1 MKKNENFTLFN
12 ILLFSLAFG
21 FLEAA
26 VVVYLREL
34 WYPQGF
40 AFPIKLLSGRII
52 TAEYW
57 REFATLIMIF
67 SAACIAGKTRLQRFA
82 YFMVIFGVWD
92 IIFYGALKILLNW
105 PASIMEY
112 DLLFLLPVPWT
123 GPVLAPVII
132 SVSMITAGIIIIEF
146 IDRGVKFYQAG
157 LIWAL
162 EITGGVIVFLSFI
175 ASASDVINGLYP
187 SHFSW
192 IVFSAGWL
200 LSLITFIYSLYST
213 IASERK

>member
-1 MKKNENFTLFN
+1 MGKNGNF
-12 ILLFSLAFG
+12 ILINAVIFSAAFG

-40 AFPIKLLSGRII
+40 SFPIKLVSGRII

-57 REFATLIMIF
+57 REAATLIMIF

-82 YFMVIFGVWD
+82 YFMLIFGVWD
-92 IIFYGALKILLNW
+92 IIFYVSLKTLINW
-105 PASIMEY
+105 PASILEY
-112 DLLFLLPVPWT
+112 DLLFLLPAPWT

-132 SVSMITAGIIIIEF
+132 SASMITAGIIIIKF
-146 IDRGVKFYQAG
+146 IDHGIKFYQTG
-157 LIWAL
+157 VIWAL

-175 ASASDVINGLYP
+175 ASAGDVIKGCYP
-187 SHFSW
+187 SRFSW
-192 IVFSAGWL
+192 LVFSAGWL
-200 LSLITFIYSLYST
+200 LALITFIYSL
-213 IASERK
+213 KKQKNHK

>member
-1 MKKNENFTLFN
+1 MNKNANYNFFN
-12 ILLFSLAFG
+12 VILFSAAFG

-40 AFPIKLLSGRII
+40 AFPIKLLSGRVIA
-52 TAEYW
+52 AEYW

-92 IIFYGALKILLNW
+92 IIFYASLKILLNW

-132 SVSMITAGIIIIEF
+132 SVSMITAGIIIIKS
-146 IDRGVKFYQAG
+146 IDHGVKFYQTKI
-157 LIWAL
+157 IWLL
-162 EITGGVIVFLSFI
+162 EITGGVMVFLSFI
-175 ASASDVINGLYP
+175 ASAGDVTKGLYP

-192 IVFSAGWL
+192 IIFSAGWL
-200 LSLITFIYSLYST
+200 LSLITFIYSLHRT
-213 IASERK
+213 IASEIK

>member
-1 MKKNENFTLFN
+1 MGKNENF
-12 ILLFSLAFG
+12 ILINAVIFSAAFG

-40 AFPIKLLSGRII
+40 AFPIKIISGGII
-52 TAEYW
+52 TAEYL
-57 REFATLIMIF
+57 REAATLIMIF
-67 SAACIAGKTRLQRFA
+67 SAACIAGKTKLQRFA
-82 YFMVIFGVWD
+82 YFMLIFGVWD
-92 IIFYGALKILLNW
+92 IVFYLALKIMLGW

-112 DLLFLLPVPWT
+112 DLLFLLPAPWT

-132 SVSMITAGIIIIEF
+132 SASMITAGIIIIKF
-146 IDRGVKFYQAG
+146 INSGITFYQTKI
-157 LIWAL
+157 IWLL
-162 EITGGVIVFLSFI
+162 EITGGTIVFLSFT
-175 ASASDVINGLYP
+175 ASAGDITKGVYP

-200 LSLITFIYSLYST
+200 LSLMTFIYSFYRT
-213 IASERK
+213 IASEIK